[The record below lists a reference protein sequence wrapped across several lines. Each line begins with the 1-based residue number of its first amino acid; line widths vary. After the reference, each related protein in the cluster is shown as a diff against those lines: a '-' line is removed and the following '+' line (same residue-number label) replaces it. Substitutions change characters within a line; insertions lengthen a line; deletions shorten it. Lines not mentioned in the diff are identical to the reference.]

1 MKTTI
6 KVQGETRDL
15 VRAMSAA
22 RQITFDE
29 TIRLGLAALAREE
42 RRARM
47 REESAAASQDPDDL
61 MESRQVMA
69 QMEAW
74 GAR

>member
-6 KVQGETRDL
+6 KVEGETRDL
-15 VRAMSAA
+15 VRATSAE

-29 TIRLGLAALAREE
+29 TIRLGLAALAREA

-47 REESAAASQDPDDL
+47 REESAVAAQDPDDL
-61 MESRQVMA
+61 VESRQVMA

-74 GAR
+74 DAR